1 MAVDI
6 DLVQAGA
13 AAAAGLGVAVGGIY
27 FIESKAKGQDEEA
40 MIDKMGKMGIAMEGA
55 EAENQFSGSDQTLD
69 DLINAMEEAQ
79 VRGQAS

>member
-6 DLVQAGA
+6 DLVQAG